1 LRDQISDWS
10 KLADSRLANRGARI
24 AAIAIL
30 LAVVALGTLFL
41 TSGSPDDPRFW
52 PVLISGL
59 LLASLASV
67 PAVVLIRYLDRRDP
81 EPWSIAALAYLW
93 GATVATG
100 FGLVLRSMA
109 VEPLFRIFDESAA
122 LFTPTQFG
130 LEITDRGVLFDWLE
144 TALAAPVIEESI
156 KALAL
161 ILLAILFPAL
171 ISGVRDGVIYGALVG
186 LGFAVME
193 TALYIGSWYADAG
206 ISSYMG
212 QLVPRFVFFG
222 VNGHLIYTALFG
234 AAFGLAKEYTRR
246 GWVAKTLTVFGGL
259 LLAISAHAMS
269 NAFGPVSL
277 IVLVSL
283 FGIDPGYLNFGEL
296 WWLSALEVLLTYSWA
311 YVILIYLT
319 VRSGYSELEIIR
331 IELGD
336 ERPPVVTHEER
347 PLIEEEGLWRLRRLP
362 WLSRRASVRVV
373 RAQTRLAFRRRLM
386 QRNGRPIDTDA
397 ALARLRGHIVATR
410 DGAANR
416 SADPN

>member
-1 LRDQISDWS
+1 MGS
-10 KLADSRLANRGARI
+10 SRGYRVRTRHS
-24 AAIAIL
+24 
-30 LAVVALGTLFL
+30 VQSSGT
-41 TSGSPDDPRFW
+41 TV
-52 PVLISGL
+52 PV
-59 LLASLASV
+59 
-67 PAVVLIRYLDRRDP
+67 
-81 EPWSIAALAYLW
+81 
-93 GATVATG
+93 
-100 FGLVLRSMA
+100 
-109 VEPLFRIFDESAA
+109 FDESAA

-130 LEITDRGVLFDWLE
+130 LEITDRAALFDWLE

-193 TALYIGSWYADAG
+193 TALYIGSWYADSG
-206 ISSYMG
+206 ISSYLG

-222 VNGHLIYTALFG
+222 VNGHLIYSALFG
-234 AAFGLAKEYTRR
+234 AAFGLAIEYTRR
-246 GWVAKTLTVFGGL
+246 GWVAKTLTIFGGL

-269 NAFGPVSL
+269 NAFGPVAL

-331 IELGD
+331 AEL
-336 ERPPVVTHEER
+336 EEEHPPVVADEER
-347 PLIEEEGLWRLRRLP
+347 PLIEAEGLWRLRHMP
-362 WLSRRASVRVV
+362 WLSRRTSVRVV
-373 RAQTRLAFRRRLM
+373 RAQNRLAFRRRLM
-386 QRNGRPIDTDA
+386 ERNGRPTDTDA
-397 ALARLRGHIVATR
+397 AMTRLREHIVMTKEGTA
-410 DGAANR
+410 
-416 SADPN
+416 

>member
-1 LRDQISDWS
+1 MICDWS
-10 KLADSRLANRGARI
+10 KLADSRLAKRGARI
-24 AAIAIL
+24 AAVAVL
-30 LAVVALGTLFL
+30 LVLVALGTFFL
-41 TSGSPDDPRFW
+41 TSGMPDDPRFW
-52 PVLISGL
+52 PVLMSGL
-59 LLASLASV
+59 LLAALASV
-67 PAVVLIRYLDRRDP
+67 PAVLLLRYLDRRDP
-81 EPWSIAALAYLW
+81 EPWSIATLAYLW
-93 GATVATG
+93 GAVVATG
-100 FGLVLRSMA
+100 FGLVIRSRA
-109 VEPLFRIFDESAA
+109 LEPLFRIFDESAA

-130 LEITDRGVLFDWLE
+130 LEITDRAALFDWLE
-144 TALAAPVIEESI
+144 TALAAPVIEESV

-161 ILLAILFPAL
+161 ILLAILFPGL

-222 VNGHLIYTALFG
+222 VNGHLIYSALFG
-234 AAFGLAKEYTRR
+234 AAFGLAIEYTRR
-246 GWVAKTLTVFGGL
+246 GWVAKTLTIFGGL

-331 IELGD
+331 AELED
-336 ERPPVVTHEER
+336 EHPPVVAHEER
-347 PLIEEEGLWRLRRLP
+347 PLIEAEGLWRLRRLP
-362 WLSRRASVRVV
+362 WLSRRTSVRVV
-373 RAQTRLAFRRRLM
+373 RAQNRLAFRRRLM

-397 ALARLRGHIVATR
+397 AMTRLREHIVNTKEGTAY
-410 DGAANR
+410 R
-416 SADPN
+416 SADPT

>member
-1 LRDQISDWS
+1 M
-10 KLADSRLANRGARI
+10 
-24 AAIAIL
+24 
-30 LAVVALGTLFL
+30 
-41 TSGSPDDPRFW
+41 
-52 PVLISGL
+52 
-59 LLASLASV
+59 
-67 PAVVLIRYLDRRDP
+67 
-81 EPWSIAALAYLW
+81 
-93 GATVATG
+93 ATG
-100 FGLVLRSMA
+100 FGLVIRSRA
-109 VEPLFRIFDESAA
+109 LEPLFRIFDESAA

-130 LEITDRGVLFDWLE
+130 LEITDRAALFDWLE
-144 TALAAPVIEESI
+144 TALAAPVIEESV

-161 ILLAILFPAL
+161 ILLAILFPGL

-222 VNGHLIYTALFG
+222 VNGHLIYSALFG
-234 AAFGLAKEYTRR
+234 AAFGLAIEYTRR
-246 GWVAKTLTVFGGL
+246 GWVAKTLTIFGGL

-331 IELGD
+331 AELED
-336 ERPPVVTHEER
+336 EHPPVVAHEER
-347 PLIEEEGLWRLRRLP
+347 PLIEAEGLWRLRRLP
-362 WLSRRASVRVV
+362 WLSRRTSVRVV
-373 RAQTRLAFRRRLM
+373 RAQNRLAFRRRLM

-397 ALARLRGHIVATR
+397 AMTRLREHIVNTKEGTAY
-410 DGAANR
+410 R
-416 SADPN
+416 SADPT